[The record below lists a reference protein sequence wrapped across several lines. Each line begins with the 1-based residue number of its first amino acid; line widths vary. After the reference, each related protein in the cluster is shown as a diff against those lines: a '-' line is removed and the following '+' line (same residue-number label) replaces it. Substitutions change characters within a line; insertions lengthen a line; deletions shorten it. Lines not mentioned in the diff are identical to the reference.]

1 MRCYAVH
8 LKPRLVNAFN
18 LFLFY
23 QSKWQI
29 AAVCFVNTRLELST
43 GVSEYKLNLFR
54 ASAIWSLLSK
64 VSGEHGLAEKISF

>member
-43 GVSEYKLNLFR
+43 GVSENKLNLFR
-54 ASAIWSLLSK
+54 ASAI
-64 VSGEHGLAEKISF
+64 